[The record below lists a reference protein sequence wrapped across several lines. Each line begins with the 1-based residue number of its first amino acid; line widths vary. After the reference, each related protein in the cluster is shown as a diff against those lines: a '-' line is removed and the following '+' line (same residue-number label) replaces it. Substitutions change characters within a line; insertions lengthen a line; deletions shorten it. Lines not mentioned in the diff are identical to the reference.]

1 MIKLKI
7 LGLLIACCF
16 LCSCIIK
23 PRQVVGYDVEC
34 NIETKRYE
42 LTAEQV
48 KMFENMQCENNGC
61 KEEFVARVVGAVFV
75 VPLSA
80 IVSGSI
86 VVTGNTLHWLEEKG
100 KCL

>member
-1 MIKLKI
+1 MKLKS
-7 LGLLIACCF
+7 LSLLLVCCF

-23 PRQVVGYDVEC
+23 PKKVVGYDEAC
-34 NIETKRYE
+34 NVETKRYE
-42 LTAEQV
+42 LTVEQV
-48 KMFENMQCENNGC
+48 KMFENMQCENDDC
-61 KEEFVARVVGAVFV
+61 KKQFVGQAVGAVFM

-86 VVTGNTLHWLEEKG
+86 MVTGNTLHWLEEKG